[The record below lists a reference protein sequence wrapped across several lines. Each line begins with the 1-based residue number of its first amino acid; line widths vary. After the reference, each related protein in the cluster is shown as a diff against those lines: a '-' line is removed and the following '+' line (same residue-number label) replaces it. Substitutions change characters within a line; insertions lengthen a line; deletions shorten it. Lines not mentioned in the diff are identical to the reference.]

1 MAVGEGMSDLIDR
14 KMVLDY
20 LREQHANVIIEKHKN
35 GFVNEDVCS
44 GMESTI
50 SAFMNFIL
58 TCPEAKDGG

>member
-1 MAVGEGMSDLIDR
+1 MSDLIDR

-20 LREQHANVIIEKHKN
+20 LREQHANAIMEKHKN

-44 GMESTI
+44 GMESAI

>member
-1 MAVGEGMSDLIDR
+1 MSDLIDR
-14 KMVLDY
+14 KIVLDY

-35 GFVNEDVCS
+35 GFVNEDVYC
-44 GMESTI
+44 GMESAI

>member
-1 MAVGEGMSDLIDR
+1 MSDLIDR

-35 GFVNEDVCS
+35 GFVNEDVYC
-44 GMESTI
+44 GMESAI
-50 SAFMNFIL
+50 NAFMNFIL

>member
-1 MAVGEGMSDLIDR
+1 MSDLIDR

-35 GFVNEDVCS
+35 GFANEDVCS

>member
-1 MAVGEGMSDLIDR
+1 MSDMIYR

-35 GFVNEDVCS
+35 GFVNGDVCR
-44 GMESTI
+44 GMESDI

-58 TCPEAKDGG
+58 TCPEVKDGE

>member
-1 MAVGEGMSDLIDR
+1 MAGDERMSDLIDR

-20 LREQHANVIIEKHKN
+20 LREQHANVIMEKHKN

-44 GMESTI
+44 GMESAI